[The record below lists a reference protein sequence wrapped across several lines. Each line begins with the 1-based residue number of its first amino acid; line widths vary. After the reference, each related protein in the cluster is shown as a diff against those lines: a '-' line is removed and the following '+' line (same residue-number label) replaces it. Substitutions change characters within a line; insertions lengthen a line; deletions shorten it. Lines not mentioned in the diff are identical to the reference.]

1 MANVYESL
9 GWLPAPPVDFY
20 QQVANAESCQALV
33 RLVKHALDDN
43 QLRRISKKLK
53 SLRERGADSMQLPI
67 IKFGIIGNSTTQLL
81 EPTLVGSA
89 LRFGILLDVIHAEFN
104 QLPQVAFSERDTF
117 TVNPMDVVLV
127 SVDHR
132 SLPFVAC
139 PGDVVKAQSNLE
151 DCLEYLMQIT
161 DGIHKKNKSHVML
174 QNFAPLGEDI
184 FGSYERRLPG
194 TLAWLINQLNT
205 RLDLLNL
212 MHVSIVDIA
221 GLAANVGVA
230 NWHNQTLWHLGK
242 IPFAPKY
249 NPIYGD
255 WVMRLVAARLGR
267 SRRCLILD
275 LDNTLW
281 GGTIGDDGLNGI
293 IIGNGHATGEAH
305 TALQRTAL
313 ALRERG
319 VVLAVSSKN
328 EDSVARSPF
337 KEHPD
342 MLLREH
348 HIAVFQA
355 NWQDKASNIEAIAS
369 ALSLGLESMV
379 FVDDNPAER
388 MQVRVV
394 LPSVAVPELPEDP
407 AFFSQTLL
415 AAGYFEAV
423 GFSGEDRIR
432 AAFYQDNG
440 KRIETLKKSSN
451 LDDYLKSL
459 DMEVNFAPFDKL
471 GTPRI
476 SQLINK
482 SNQFNLTTR
491 RYSEAEI
498 AELVLN
504 PEYFTLQV
512 RLKDVHGDNGMI
524 IVIICKKNRS
534 HWNIDTWLMSCRV
547 LGRRVEEAVLQHI
560 LKYARIANVDKLI
573 GTYIPTA
580 RNMIVRDHY
589 AKLGFTKIPNNE
601 EPDRWEINTLEHPE
615 LSLPMRITDSSA
627 LTI

>member
-1 MANVYESL
+1 
-9 GWLPAPPVDFY
+9 
-20 QQVANAESCQALV
+20 
-33 RLVKHALDDN
+33 
-43 QLRRISKKLK
+43 
-53 SLRERGADSMQLPI
+53 
-67 IKFGIIGNSTTQLL
+67 
-81 EPTLVGSA
+81 
-89 LRFGILLDVIHAEFN
+89 
-104 QLPQVAFSERDTF
+104 
-117 TVNPMDVVLV
+117 
-127 SVDHR
+127 
-132 SLPFVAC
+132 
-139 PGDVVKAQSNLE
+139 
-151 DCLEYLMQIT
+151 
-161 DGIHKKNKSHVML
+161 
-174 QNFAPLGEDI
+174 
-184 FGSYERRLPG
+184 
-194 TLAWLINQLNT
+194 
-205 RLDLLNL
+205 
-212 MHVSIVDIA
+212 
-221 GLAANVGVA
+221 
-230 NWHNQTLWHLGK
+230 
-242 IPFAPKY
+242 
-249 NPIYGD
+249 
-255 WVMRLVAARLGR
+255 
-267 SRRCLILD
+267 
-275 LDNTLW
+275 
-281 GGTIGDDGLNGI
+281 
-293 IIGNGHATGEAH
+293 
-305 TALQRTAL
+305 
-313 ALRERG
+313 
-319 VVLAVSSKN
+319 
-328 EDSVARSPF
+328 
-337 KEHPD
+337 
-342 MLLREH
+342 
-348 HIAVFQA
+348 
-355 NWQDKASNIEAIAS
+355 
-369 ALSLGLESMV
+369 
-379 FVDDNPAER
+379 

-524 IVIICKKNRS
+524 SVIICKKNRS

>member
-1 MANVYESL
+1 
-9 GWLPAPPVDFY
+9 
-20 QQVANAESCQALV
+20 
-33 RLVKHALDDN
+33 
-43 QLRRISKKLK
+43 
-53 SLRERGADSMQLPI
+53 
-67 IKFGIIGNSTTQLL
+67 
-81 EPTLVGSA
+81 
-89 LRFGILLDVIHAEFN
+89 
-104 QLPQVAFSERDTF
+104 
-117 TVNPMDVVLV
+117 
-127 SVDHR
+127 
-132 SLPFVAC
+132 
-139 PGDVVKAQSNLE
+139 
-151 DCLEYLMQIT
+151 
-161 DGIHKKNKSHVML
+161 ML

-451 LDDYLKSL
+451 LDD
-459 DMEVNFAPFDKL
+459 
-471 GTPRI
+471 
-476 SQLINK
+476 
-482 SNQFNLTTR
+482 
-491 RYSEAEI
+491 
-498 AELVLN
+498 
-504 PEYFTLQV
+504 
-512 RLKDVHGDNGMI
+512 
-524 IVIICKKNRS
+524 
-534 HWNIDTWLMSCRV
+534 
-547 LGRRVEEAVLQHI
+547 
-560 LKYARIANVDKLI
+560 
-573 GTYIPTA
+573 
-580 RNMIVRDHY
+580 
-589 AKLGFTKIPNNE
+589 
-601 EPDRWEINTLEHPE
+601 
-615 LSLPMRITDSSA
+615 LSLIH
-627 LTI
+627 I